1 MRAYIGLEPA
11 MRALFLAGAMTLSLS
26 VPGNA
31 SNLTGE
37 ALALACAGNVP
48 GLKKEKDTEQYARF
62 CNAYIN
68 GWDDARFAF
77 LQGARTYCP
86 PGLTVKE
93 MSAVFFDYLASHKVA
108 ALMRQADRPEE
119 TDSRISERQTV

>member
-48 GLKKEKDTEQYARF
+48 GLKKEKATEQYARF

-77 LQGARTYCP
+77 LQGTRTYCP

-93 MSAVFFDYLASHKVA
+93 MSAVFFDYLASHKEA
-108 ALMRQADRPEE
+108 GKLPAAEALMLAFKDKFPCR
-119 TDSRISERQTV
+119 